1 MVYGV
6 ILCHAD
12 IRLKEKRTTPLGRR
26 WAGALLHGACTH
38 ACAETAQP
46 HKSLRKAPGR
56 AHDLEVPGATGGVAP
71 VVWVMALGRRASS
84 ASSRAG

>member
-6 ILCHAD
+6 ILTSGS
-12 IRLKEKRTTPLGRR
+12 KRRGRPR
-26 WAGALLHGACTH
+26 SNGVGQGVAACTH

-46 HKSLRKAPGR
+46 HKSLRKAPGQ
-56 AHDLEVPGATGGVAP
+56 AQDLEVPETSGVAA

-84 ASSRAG
+84 RAG